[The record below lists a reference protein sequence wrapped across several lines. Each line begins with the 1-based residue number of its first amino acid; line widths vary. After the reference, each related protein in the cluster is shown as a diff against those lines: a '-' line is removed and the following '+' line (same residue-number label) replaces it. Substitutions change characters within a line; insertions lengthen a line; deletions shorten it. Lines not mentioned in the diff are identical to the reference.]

1 MVLENINIRLLTEEF
16 LPQVIKIDE
25 LCFGGLWSI
34 ETYKREIRSPN
45 SCLLILTID
54 DNQKQ
59 NQVIGIGCF
68 WAILEEAHIT
78 LLAVHPDFQSQ
89 GLGKLILENLLSQA
103 KEKSLE
109 RATLEV
115 AESNSK
121 AISLYQKF
129 GFKEAGR
136 RKKYYKATNEDALIL
151 WKNLLTTLPI

>member
-1 MVLENINIRLLTEEF
+1 MASENIHVKPLTKVF
-16 LPQVIKIDE
+16 LPQVIELDQ

-34 ETYKREIRSPN
+34 DAYKREIESPN
-45 SCLLILTID
+45 SCLLIMTID
-54 DNQKQ
+54 NDQIK

-78 LLAVHPDFQSQ
+78 ILAIHPEFQSQ
-89 GLGKLILENLLSQA
+89 GLGKLLLSNLLFEA
-103 KEKSLE
+103 KQKSLE

-115 AESNSK
+115 AESNLK
-121 AISLYQKF
+121 ALNLYSKF

-151 WKNLLTTLPI
+151 WTNLG